1 MVPESNCLG
10 WSFLTCQYPSE
21 VSRAKGLSTLTYEQP
36 TQLVALRNAFK
47 SAGFREQERQITFAL
62 NSIEL
67 AKSWDDAFR
76 YLLFELTSDW
86 GMSPGRPL
94 RIFAALV
101 VLMSLGYMAALGRAE
116 KSPHIWKVY
125 DPSMVLSE
133 AIDKGLAEPVRPSA
147 LTLWPWSLYFSLL
160 SAFHIGWRDL
170 NVGNWMSRMQ
180 LSEYSLRAD
189 GWVRTISGVQSLV
202 SVYLLA
208 LWVLVY
214 FGRPFE

>member
-1 MVPESNCLG
+1 
-10 WSFLTCQYPSE
+10 
-21 VSRAKGLSTLTYEQP
+21 LTYEQP

-62 NSIEL
+62 NSVGSARNWE
-67 AKSWDDAFR
+67 DGFR
-76 YLLFELTSDW
+76 YLMFELTSDW

-94 RIFAALV
+94 RILAALV
-101 VLMSLGYMAALGRAE
+101 VLMSLGYMVPLGRAE

-125 DPSMVLSE
+125 EPSMVLSE
-133 AIDKGLAEPVRPSA
+133 AIDKELAEPLRPST
-147 LTLWPWSLYFSLL
+147 LTLLPWSLYFSLL

-170 NVGNWMSRMQ
+170 NVGNWMSRIQ
-180 LSEYSLRAD
+180 FTEYSLRAD
-189 GWVRTISGVQSLV
+189 GWVRTISGIQSLV

-208 LWVLVY
+208 LWALTY